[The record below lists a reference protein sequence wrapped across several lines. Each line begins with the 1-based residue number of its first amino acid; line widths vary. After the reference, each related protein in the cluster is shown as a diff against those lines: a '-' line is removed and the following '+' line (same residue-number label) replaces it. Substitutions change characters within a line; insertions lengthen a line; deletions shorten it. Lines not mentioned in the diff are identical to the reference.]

1 METIIKT
8 VDLASDV
15 KNLVSFS
22 TVKFNDLS
30 LKDKIFNSDD
40 DDFLLISKSIGS
52 DPVIIGVELV
62 DDEFIR
68 KVVLG

>member
-8 VDLASDV
+8 VDLAEDV
-15 KNLVSFS
+15 KDLVTHS
-22 TVKFNDLS
+22 TVRFNDLS

-52 DPVIIGVELV
+52 GSAIVGVELV
-62 DDEFIR
+62 DDDFVR
-68 KVVLG
+68 RAVLG